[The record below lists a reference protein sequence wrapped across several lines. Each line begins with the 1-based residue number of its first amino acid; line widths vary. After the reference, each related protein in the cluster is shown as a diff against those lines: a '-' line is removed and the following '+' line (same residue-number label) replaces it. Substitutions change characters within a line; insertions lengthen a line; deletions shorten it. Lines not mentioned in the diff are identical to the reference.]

1 MEFQFGEEEE
11 QLRKD
16 IRAFVKSELP
26 SDWPLGLFE
35 EPESEEGWAFVMSI
49 SKKLSQK
56 GWLTMT
62 WPREYGGQG
71 ASPWKALVYA
81 EEVGYW
87 GIPGTGMG
95 VSGVSWVGP
104 SLILFGTEEQRRKYM
119 PLIASGDPDGVW
131 CTGYSEPNA
140 GSDFANLRTQ
150 ALRFGDEYVIN
161 GQKIWTSAAHRARW
175 CWLAVRTDPNS
186 RKRHEGISIIIVDM
200 KSPGVTIRPIWNY
213 IGHHHFN
220 EVFFDD
226 VRVPV
231 QNLVG
236 EENRGWYQL
245 MRSLGYERGGVAAG
259 SYGHNKRVLEEL
271 VRYAVE
277 RGQMDKPEIRQGLAD
292 AAIDIEIQRLLA
304 YETIWKMSQGKAP
317 TFEPSRDKVLNDEI
331 LLRLSLVGMEIL
343 GPFSQLARSHPASR
357 WFQDLGGVRSIYWNL
372 IGMSSAAGTEFT
384 QKNII
389 GQFGLG
395 LPRSY

>member
-1 MEFQFGEEEE
+1 MEFQFGEQEEQFREEIREFVKAELPPDWALGMFEEGDSEEE
-11 QLRKD
+11 
-16 IRAFVKSELP
+16 
-26 SDWPLGLFE
+26 
-35 EPESEEGWAFVMSI
+35 WAFIMSI
-49 SKKLSQK
+49 SKKLSEK

-62 WPREYGGQG
+62 WPKEYGGQG
-71 ASPWKALVYA
+71 ASGWKALVYA
-81 EEVGYW
+81 EEGGYW

-119 PLIASGDPDGVW
+119 PLIAAGDPDGVW

-140 GSDFANLRTQ
+140 GSDFANLRTV
-150 ALRFGDEYVIN
+150 ALRDGDEYIIN
-161 GQKIWTSAAHRARW
+161 GQKIWTSAAHQARW
-175 CWLAVRTDPNS
+175 CWLAVRTDPNT
-186 RKRHEGISIIIVDM
+186 RNRHEGISIIIVDM
-200 KSPGVTIRPIWNY
+200 KSPGVTVRPIRNY
-213 IGHHHFN
+213 IGNHHFN

-245 MRSLGYERGGVAAG
+245 MRSLGYERGGVAAR
-259 SYGHNKRVLEEL
+259 SCGHNKRVLEEL
-271 VRYAVE
+271 VRYAE
-277 RGQMDKPEIRQGLAD
+277 GQGLMDQSEIRQELAD
-292 AAIDIEIQRLLA
+292 VAIDIEIQRLLA

-331 LLRLSLVGMEIL
+331 LKRLSTVGMDIL
-343 GPFSQLARSHPASR
+343 GPFSQLRRSGQALK
-357 WFQDLGGVRSIYWNL
+357 WFRDLGGVRSLYWNL

>member
-1 MEFQFGEEEE
+1 MEFQFGEQEE
-11 QLRKD
+11 QFREE
-16 IRAFVKSELP
+16 IRDFVKSELP
-26 SDWPLGLFE
+26 ADWALGMFE
-35 EPESEEGWAFVMSI
+35 EGDSDEEWAFVMSI
-49 SKKLSQK
+49 SSKLSEK

-62 WPREYGGQG
+62 WPQEYGGQG
-71 ASPWKALVYA
+71 ASGWKALVYA
-81 EEVGYW
+81 EEGGYW

-119 PLIASGDPDGVW
+119 PLIAAGDPDGVW

-140 GSDFANLRTQ
+140 GSDFANLRTL
-150 ALRFGDEYVIN
+150 ALRDGDEYVIN

-175 CWLAVRTDPNS
+175 CWLAVRTDPNT
-186 RKRHEGISIIIVDM
+186 RNRHEGISIIIVDM
-200 KSPGVTIRPIWNY
+200 RSPGVTVRPIRNY
-213 IGHHHFN
+213 IGNHHFN
-220 EVFFDD
+220 EVFFDE

-245 MRSLGYERGGVAAG
+245 MRSLGYERGGVAVR

-271 VRYAVE
+271 VRYAD
-277 RGQMDKPEIRQGLAD
+277 GKGLMDKSEVRQELAD
-292 AAIDIEIQRLLA
+292 VAIDVEIQRLPA

-317 TFEPSRDKVLNDEI
+317 TYEPSRDKVLNDEI
-331 LLRLSLVGMEIL
+331 LKRLSTVGMDIL
-343 GPFSQLARSHPASR
+343 GPFSQLQRAGRASK
-357 WFQDLGGVRSIYWNL
+357 WFRDLGGVRSLYWNL

>member
-1 MEFQFGEEEE
+1 MEFLFSEEEE
-11 QLRKD
+11 QFREE
-16 IRAFVKSELP
+16 IRDFVKKELP
-26 SDWPLGLFE
+26 PDWSPGMFDEGDSD
-35 EPESEEGWAFVMSI
+35 EGWFFVMSI
-49 SKKLSQK
+49 SKKLAEK

-62 WPREYGGQG
+62 WPKEYGGQG
-71 ASPWKALVYA
+71 SSFWKALVYA
-81 EEVGYW
+81 EEGGYW

-104 SLILFGTEEQRRKYM
+104 SLVLFGTEEQRRKYM
-119 PLIASGDPDGVW
+119 PLIAAGEPDGVW

-140 GSDFANLRTQ
+140 GSDFASLRTQ
-150 ALRFGDEYVIN
+150 ALRQGESYVIN
-161 GQKIWTSAAHRARW
+161 GQKIWTSEAHRARW
-175 CWLAVRTDPNS
+175 CWLAARTDLNTPN
-186 RKRHEGISIIIVDM
+186 KHNGISIIIVDM
-200 KSPGVTIRPIWNY
+200 KSPGVTVRPIRNY

-245 MRSLGYERGGVAAG
+245 MRSLGYERGGVAVR
-259 SYGHNKRVLEEL
+259 SYGRNKRVLEEM

-277 RGQMDKPEIRQGLAD
+277 KGLMEQADIRQESANV
-292 AAIDIEIQRLLA
+292 AIDIEIQRLLA

-317 TFEPSRDKVLNDEI
+317 TFEPSRDKVLNDQI
-331 LLRLSLVGMEIL
+331 LQRLSTLGMDIL
-343 GPFSQLARSHPASR
+343 GPFSQLDPSAQPSK
-357 WFQDLGGVRSIYWNL
+357 WFRDLGGVHSLYWNL

>member
-11 QLRKD
+11 RFREEIQD
-16 IRAFVKSELP
+16 FVKVELP
-26 SDWPLGLFE
+26 PDWALGMFE
-35 EPESEEGWAFVMSI
+35 DGDSEDGWAFIMSI

-62 WPREYGGQG
+62 WPREYGGQS
-71 ASPWKALVYA
+71 ASAWKALVYA

-150 ALRFGDEYVIN
+150 ALRSGDEYVVN

-175 CWLAVRTDPNS
+175 CWLAVRTDPNT
-186 RKRHEGISIIIVDM
+186 RNRHDGISIIIVDM
-200 KSPGVTIRPIWNY
+200 KSPGVTVRPIRNY
-213 IGHHHFN
+213 IGNHHFN

-271 VRYAVE
+271 VRYAE
-277 RGQMDKPEIRQGLAD
+277 SKGLMDKPEIRQALAD
-292 AAIDIEIQRLLA
+292 VAIDIEVQRLLA
-304 YETIWKMSQGKAP
+304 YETIWKMSRGKAP

-331 LLRLSLVGMEIL
+331 LLGLSTVGMDIL
-343 GPFSQLARSHPASR
+343 GPFSQLARSGLASK
-357 WFQDLGGVRSIYWNL
+357 WFQDLGGVRSLYWNL

>member
-1 MEFQFGEEEE
+1 MEFQFSEEEE
-11 QLRKD
+11 KFRGE
-16 IRAFVKSELP
+16 IRAFVKAELP
-26 SDWPLGLFE
+26 SDWTLGMFE
-35 EPESEEGWAFVMSI
+35 DSDSDEEWAFIMSI
-49 SKKLSQK
+49 SKKLSEK

-71 ASPWKALVYA
+71 ASAWKSLVYA
-81 EEVGYW
+81 EEGGYW

-104 SLILFGTEEQRRKYM
+104 SLILFGTEEQRLKYM
-119 PLIASGDPDGVW
+119 PLIAAGEPDGVW

-140 GSDFANLRTQ
+140 GSDFANLRT
-150 ALRFGDEYVIN
+150 AAVRIGDEYIIN
-161 GQKIWTSAAHRARW
+161 GQKIWTSSAHVARW
-175 CWLAVRTDPNS
+175 CWLAVRTDANS
-186 RKRHEGISIIIVDM
+186 RSKHQGISIIIVDM
-200 KSPGVTIRPIWNY
+200 KSPGVTVRPIRNF
-213 IGHHHFN
+213 IGNHHFN
-220 EVFFDD
+220 EVFFDE

-245 MRSLGYERGGVAAG
+245 MRSLGYERGGVAVR
-259 SYGHNKRVLEEL
+259 SYGQNKRVLEEL
-271 VRYAVE
+271 VRYAQE
-277 RGQMDKPEIRQGLAD
+277 QGLMARSEIRQELAD
-292 AAIDIEIQRLLA
+292 VAIDIELQRLLA
-304 YETIWKMSQGKAP
+304 YETIWKMSQGKTP
-317 TFEPSRDKVLNDEI
+317 TFEPSRDKVLNDQI
-331 LLRLSLVGMEIL
+331 LIHLSTVGMNIL
-343 GPFSQLARSHPASR
+343 GPFSQLRRSSR
-357 WFQDLGGVRSIYWNL
+357 DLKWFRDLGGVRSLYWNL

>member
-11 QLRKD
+11 RFRKE
-16 IRAFVKSELP
+16 IRDFAKVELP
-26 SDWPLGLFE
+26 SDWTMGMFE
-35 EPESEEGWAFVMSI
+35 EGDPEDGWSFIMSI

-71 ASPWKALVYA
+71 ASAWKALVYA

-104 SLILFGTEEQRRKYM
+104 SLILFGTEEQRQKYM

-150 ALRFGDEYVIN
+150 AIRVGDEYVIN
-161 GQKIWTSAAHRARW
+161 GQKIWTSSAHHARW
-175 CWLAVRTDPNS
+175 CWLAARTDPNS
-186 RKRHEGISIIIVDM
+186 QTRHQGISIIIVDM
-200 KSPGVTIRPIWNY
+200 KSPGVTVRPIRNY
-213 IGHHHFN
+213 IDTHHFN

-271 VRYAVE
+271 VRYAE
-277 RGQMDKPEIRQGLAD
+277 EKGLKDKPEIRQELAQ
-292 AAIDIEIQRLLA
+292 AAIDIEIQGLLA
-304 YETIWKMSQGKAP
+304 YETIWKISQGKAP

-331 LLRLSLVGMEIL
+331 LKRLSTVGMDIL
-343 GPFSQLARSHPASR
+343 GPFSQLHRSGQALK
-357 WFQDLGGVRSIYWNL
+357 WFRDLGGVRSLYWNL

>member
-1 MEFQFGEEEE
+1 MEFRFSEQEERFREE
-11 QLRKD
+11 
-16 IRAFVKSELP
+16 IRDFVKAELP
-26 SDWPLGLFE
+26 PDWALGMFE
-35 EPESEEGWAFVMSI
+35 EGDSDEEWAFIMSI

-71 ASPWKALVYA
+71 ASGWKALVYA
-81 EEVGYW
+81 EEGGYW

-119 PLIASGDPDGVW
+119 PLIAAGEPDGVW

-150 ALRFGDEYVIN
+150 AIRQGDEYVIN
-161 GQKIWTSAAHRARW
+161 GQKIWTSAAHQARW
-175 CWLAVRTDPNS
+175 CWLAVRTDPKS
-186 RKRHEGISIIIVDM
+186 RSKHEGISIIIVDM
-200 KSPGVTIRPIWNY
+200 KSPGVTVRPIRNY
-213 IGHHHFN
+213 IGNHHFN
-220 EVFFDD
+220 EVFFDE

-245 MRSLGYERGGVAAG
+245 MRSLGYERGGVAAR

-271 VRYAVE
+271 IRYAD
-277 RGQMDKPEIRQGLAD
+277 GQGLTARSEIRQELAD
-292 AAIDIEIQRLLA
+292 VAIDIEVQRLLA

-331 LLRLSLVGMEIL
+331 LKRLSTVGMDIL
-343 GPFSQLARSHPASR
+343 GPFSQLRRSGRALK
-357 WFQDLGGVRSIYWNL
+357 WFRDLGGVCSLYWNL

>member
-11 QLRKD
+11 RFRKE
-16 IRAFVKSELP
+16 IRDFVKAELP
-26 SDWPLGLFE
+26 SDWALGMFE
-35 EPESEEGWAFVMSI
+35 EGEGEEGWAFIMSI
-49 SKKLSQK
+49 SKKLSEK

-71 ASPWKALVYA
+71 ASAWKALVYA

-150 ALRFGDEYVIN
+150 ALRAGDEYVIN

-175 CWLAVRTDPNS
+175 CWLAVRTDPNT
-186 RKRHEGISIIIVDM
+186 RNRHEGISIIIVDM
-200 KSPGVTIRPIWNY
+200 KSPGVTVRPIMNY
-213 IGHHHFN
+213 IGNHHFN

-271 VRYAVE
+271 VRYAD
-277 RGQMDKPEIRQGLAD
+277 GKGLMDKSELRQELAQV
-292 AAIDIEIQRLLA
+292 AIDIEIQRLLA

-331 LLRLSLVGMEIL
+331 LKRLSTVGMDIL
-343 GPFSQLARSHPASR
+343 GPFSQLHRSGRALK
-357 WFQDLGGVRSIYWNL
+357 WFQDLGGVRSLYWNL